1 MPEEIALGFKIILEL
16 IKALNPSEL
25 EKLKREIRKREEE
38 IEEKMQKIIEAHNDG
53 DIDLINTLLFGK

>member
-38 IEEKMQKIIEAHNDG
+38 IVKKNFEIIKAANSG
-53 DIDLINTLLFGK
+53 DIDTINALLLGK